1 MSASHIV
8 MLPSAGEPE
17 SPGDRVRRLQSEARG
32 LAREHV
38 EMLAQAL
45 TEVSRLSEE
54 IAGGG
59 EVYPVGAR
67 ELSRRLAEEAGKHA
81 HALTAIIDRQ

>member
-1 MSASHIV
+1 MSASHVV
-8 MLPSAGEPE
+8 MLPSVSEPE
-17 SPGDRVRRLQSEARG
+17 SPGDRVRRLQAEARG

-45 TEVSRLSEE
+45 VEVSRLSEE

-67 ELSRRLAEEAGKHA
+67 ELSRRLSEEAGKHA
-81 HALTAIIDRQ
+81 LALTAIIERH